1 WGRMS
6 VAFKCRGLRL
16 LLFMYSDDEEVL
28 SCPEH
33 QQAFESSC
41 YEFVALQRSFLS
53 AQAWCE
59 RGGGHLSFIQ
69 NDETQQFLQ
78 KHLQPKQDWW
88 IGLAP
93 ASTNL
98 TLDSAEPLLNASC
111 GYIRKDSGFQWET
124 TSNCSQE
131 LYFICEFGWSFSSYE
146 NPFLIWFSWL

>member
-98 TLDSAEPLLNASC
+98 TLDSALFTVLPTYLSLFLWKAILCTKTKRIQSLLHCLSPA
-111 GYIRKDSGFQWET
+111 
-124 TSNCSQE
+124 
-131 LYFICEFGWSFSSYE
+131 
-146 NPFLIWFSWL
+146 P